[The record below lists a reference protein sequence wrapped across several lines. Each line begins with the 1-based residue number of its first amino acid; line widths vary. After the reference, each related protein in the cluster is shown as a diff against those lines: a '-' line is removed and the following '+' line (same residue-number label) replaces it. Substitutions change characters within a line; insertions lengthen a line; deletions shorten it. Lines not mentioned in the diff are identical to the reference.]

1 MRLLYR
7 PIGLL
12 FSVVGGLAASAIFKR
27 VWRAVAHE
35 GEAPSPTDASRGWGE
50 IVIAAALEG
59 AVFGAVKAIADRGER
74 PGSLGLRVRGLGEPG
89 RRTSRASVA
98 DGLGGV
104 MTRFES
110 DGPIPVTRRSWRS
123 VLSRSVSQFR
133 ADNITDLAAALTYY
147 GLLAVFPGLLVL
159 VSVLG
164 LLGPSATNSL
174 LDNIGQITPGGVR
187 SFFETV
193 VENAQRQ
200 RATASIAAIAG
211 LGLAFWSA
219 SSYIGA
225 FMRASNAIYGVG
237 EGRPIWKTAP
247 IRLAVTAAVVLM
259 LAVSAAIVVLTGRI
273 AEQVGQMLGIGA
285 TAVTVWDIGK
295 WPVLLLIV
303 TLILA
308 MLYRACPNVQQPGF
322 RWVTPGSALAVLIW
336 LIASGGFAV
345 YVANFA
351 SYNKTY
357 GSIAGI
363 IVFLVWLWITNIA
376 VLLGVEVNAELEHQ
390 RAIAA
395 GLPQDEEFAVPRDT
409 RKLNTAETERA
420 EELSRRRQI

>member
-1 MRLLYR
+1 M
-7 PIGLL
+7 
-12 FSVVGGLAASAIFKR
+12 
-27 VWRAVAHE
+27 
-35 GEAPSPTDASRGWGE
+35 T
-50 IVIAAALEG
+50 
-59 AVFGAVKAIADRGER
+59 
-74 PGSLGLRVRGLGEPG
+74 
-89 RRTSRASVA
+89 RRQR
-98 DGLGGV
+98 D
-104 MTRFES
+104 RFES
-110 DGPIPVTRRSWRS
+110 DGPIRLTRRSWRS

-133 ADNITDLAAALTYY
+133 ADNITDRAASLTYY

-211 LGLAFWSA
+211 LVLAFWSA

-259 LAVSAAIVVLTGRI
+259 LTVSAAIVVLTGRI

-303 TLILA
+303 SLILA

-357 GSIAGI
+357 GSIASV